1 MTEVN
6 GNKLPIW
13 FWICTIILVLWG
25 LMGMYV
31 YYDFVT
37 MTPETIADYV
47 SSGSFTQA
55 YADSLANTPM
65 WATSAF
71 ALAVFTGALGAL
83 CLLLRKRWAAL
94 LYTASL
100 IFIVI
105 SLADMFLIRKL
116 HTMMSG
122 GQIGMEGVVLLL
134 GLFAFWFARKGKAN
148 GWLK

>member
-1 MTEVN
+1 MTSEN
-6 GNKLPIW
+6 DNKLPIW
-13 FWICTIILVLWG
+13 FWICTMILALWG

-47 SSGSFTQA
+47 SSGNYTQA

-65 WATSAF
+65 WATSVF

-83 CLLLRKRWAAL
+83 CLLLRKHWATL
-94 LYTASL
+94 FYTLSL
-100 IFIVI
+100 VFVVI
-105 SLADMFLIRKL
+105 SLVHMFLLEKV

-134 GLFAFWFARKGKAN
+134 GLFAFWFSRKSKAN